1 MGKRIGWIIVI
12 FMIMA
17 LVQLIFT
24 VLGLIE
30 LRSLTPFFAQDDES
44 DRQTLRGLQGVHV
57 VIESVN
63 PKIKGD
69 GLTKDRLRTDMEQK
83 LRKAGIKV
91 LSETENQMTPGR
103 PYMYLN
109 INILKYKYFPAYIYN
124 IRVEVVQDVY
134 LVRLFDVRTG
144 GVTWSINTAG
154 IAPRLREIRT
164 SIESLV
170 DYFAKAYLSINQK

>member
-12 FMIMA
+12 FMVMA

-44 DRQTLRGLQGVHV
+44 SRQTLRGLQGVHV

-63 PKIKGD
+63 PKIIGD
-69 GLTKDRLRTDMEQK
+69 RLTEDRLRADTEQK
-83 LRKAGIKV
+83 LEKAGIKV

-103 PYMYLN
+103 PYMYVN
-109 INILKYKYFPAYIYN
+109 VNILKYKYFPAYIYN

-134 LVRLFDVRTG
+134 LVRLVNVKTG

-154 IAPRLREIRT
+154 IAPQLRDIRT
-164 SIESLV
+164 SIENLL
-170 DYFAKAYLSINQK
+170 DYFIKTYSSVNPK

>member
-1 MGKRIGWIIVI
+1 
-12 FMIMA
+12 
-17 LVQLIFT
+17 
-24 VLGLIE
+24 
-30 LRSLTPFFAQDDES
+30 
-44 DRQTLRGLQGVHV
+44 
-57 VIESVN
+57 
-63 PKIKGD
+63 
-69 GLTKDRLRTDMEQK
+69 MEQK
-83 LRKAGIKV
+83 LQKAGIKV

-103 PYMYLN
+103 PYIYLN

-154 IAPRLREIRT
+154 IAPQLREIRT

-170 DYFAKAYLSINQK
+170 DYFAKAYLSVNQK

>member
-12 FMIMA
+12 FMGMA

-44 DRQTLRGLQGVHV
+44 SRQTLRGLQGVHV

-69 GLTKDRLRTDMEQK
+69 RLTADRLRADMEQK
-83 LRKAGIKV
+83 LEKAGIEV

-103 PYMYLN
+103 PYMYVN
-109 INILKYKYFPAYIYN
+109 VNILKYKYFPAYIYN

-134 LVRLFDVRTG
+134 LVRLVDVKTG

-154 IAPRLREIRT
+154 IAPQLRDIRT
-164 SIESLV
+164 SIENLL
-170 DYFAKAYLSINQK
+170 DYFIETYSSVNPK